1 MNTPANSFNSQD
13 NNKQQNLNKQLRVFA
28 DFNNADEEGRLRL
41 NCIGTIEDLA
51 RQKIELQDGQTLTF
65 YSEDLEVEGMV
76 KHSPEENIW
85 VAVIDWDNIRQ
96 VEDDLEVVEYTTTQ
110 TTLISDHVK
119 KKVFVSPSKIQVHIE
134 ANKDSRST
142 SRNIRRKRRRE
153 TKFLKPHQHNIRTFE
168 TAERTLRQ
176 LKKLFEE
183 GLITEEEYKIKRQSL
198 VDKL

>member
-1 MNTPANSFNSQD
+1 MNTPVNSSNYQD
-13 NNKQQNLNKQLRVFA
+13 NNNQQSLSQQCRVFA

-51 RQKIELQDGQTLTF
+51 RQKIELQDAQTLTF
-65 YSEDLEVEGMV
+65 YSEDLEVEGIV
-76 KHSPEENIW
+76 KHSQEDNIW
-85 VAVIDWDNIRQ
+85 VAVIDWDNIKQ

-119 KKVFVSPSKIQVHIE
+119 KKVFVSPSNIQVHIE
-134 ANKDSRST
+134 EIKDSRST

-153 TKFLKPHQHNIRTFE
+153 TKFLNSHQHNIRTFE
-168 TAERTLRQ
+168 AAKRTLIQ
-176 LKKLFEE
+176 LKKLFEQ